1 MRHEKDGIKQMR
13 ASLFHYSRGAKN
25 STPEEV
31 LVRQWQRVKELQM
44 N

>member
-13 ASLFHYSRGAKN
+13 ASLFIILEVQK
-25 STPEEV
+25 TVPMEEV